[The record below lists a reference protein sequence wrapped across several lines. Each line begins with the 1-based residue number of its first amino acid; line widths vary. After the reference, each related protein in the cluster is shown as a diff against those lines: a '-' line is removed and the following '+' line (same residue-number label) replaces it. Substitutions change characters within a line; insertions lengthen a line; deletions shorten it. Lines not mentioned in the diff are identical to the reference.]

1 MHTPRPFGAGRGG
14 VPQED
19 RLTVKQVLDQSAAN
33 PVAHEPSA
41 ARADAPSAPGPLML
55 LVAALFA
62 GSALTS
68 LTLLWFAFRGIG
80 WLLLP
85 R

>member
-1 MHTPRPFGAGRGG
+1 M
-14 VPQED
+14 
-19 RLTVKQVLDQSAAN
+19 TVKQVVDQSPAN